1 MNQESSSSGV
11 INSSFENISN
21 VFISYSEIPSEGFN
35 CLYKAQ
41 RYGKWFVL
49 KGLKPEYRNQVFYL
63 ELLTKEF
70 ELGVKMEHPHIAH
83 TFSKENDPVAGPCIV
98 MEYVDGMTLRE
109 FLATKPSARLRRK
122 VVTELLEAMA
132 YYHSLQIIHRD
143 LKPDNILITC
153 NGNNVKIIDFGLA
166 DSDYHGILKQPAGSN
181 KYAAPE
187 QVAGDVPLD
196 LRADLYAFG
205 IILGQIFPH
214 RYNGIFSKCTRR
226 NRDQRFNNAGEIL
239 QRLQRK
245 HIPVPFLVATMLVLF
260 VAVIAVILWKEK
272 QPEIQSGHVL
282 QNEDAV
288 EEFDAGAD
296 TIFVP
301 VSESEQKSSAQ
312 AVPKESD
319 IIPKE
324 AIEMIENTVASFY
337 APFWKRYHEAETME
351 ERIPALADYTLLLPN
366 QFRYTER
373 QDSVLAEVIAR
384 YPQCAGVKEQLD
396 MCYHKIY
403 NQHAVTV
410 GDSLGKIQ
418 EYLGKKSRGNL
429 PYRY

>member
-1 MNQESSSSGV
+1 MTDLNESSSSGE
-11 INSSFENISN
+11 ITSSFENISDE
-21 VFISYSEIPSEGFN
+21 FTSYSEIPSEGFN

-49 KGLKPEYRNQVFYL
+49 KGLKPEYRGQAIYE

-70 ELGVKMEHPHIAH
+70 ELGVTMDHPHIAH
-83 TFSKENDPVAGPCIV
+83 TFSKEIDPVSGACIV
-98 MEYVDGMTLRE
+98 MEYVDGVTLRE
-109 FLATKPSARLRRK
+109 FLATKPSAKLRRK

-143 LKPDNILITC
+143 LKPDNILITR

-226 NRDQRFNNAGEIL
+226 NRDHRFNNAGEIL

-272 QPEIQSGHVL
+272 QPEIQSGQVL

-296 TIFVP
+296 TIFIP

-324 AIEMIENTVASFY
+324 VIEMIENTVASFY
-337 APFWKRYHEAETME
+337 APFWQRYHEAETME

-384 YPQCAGVKEQLD
+384 YPQCASVKEQLD

-403 NQHAVTV
+403 NQHAVTA
-410 GDSLGKIQ
+410 GDSLGKIV
-418 EYLGKKSRGNL
+418 ELRNL
-429 PYRY
+429 KLNNK

>member
-1 MNQESSSSGV
+1 MSQESSSSGE
-11 INSSFENISN
+11 ITSSFENISD
-21 VFISYSEIPSEGFN
+21 VFTSYSEIPSEGFN

-49 KGLKPEYRNQVFYL
+49 KGLKPEYRGKAIYV

-70 ELGVKMEHPHIAH
+70 EMGMKMDHPHIAY
-83 TFSKENDPVAGPCIV
+83 TFGKEIDPVAGPCIV

-109 FLATKPSARLRRK
+109 FLDTKPSAKLRRK

-143 LKPDNILITC
+143 LKPDNILITR
-153 NGNNVKIIDFGLA
+153 NGNNVKLIDFGLA

-245 HIPVPFLVATMLVLF
+245 HIPVPFLIATVLLLL

-272 QPEIQSGHVL
+272 QPEIQSGQVL

-288 EEFDAGAD
+288 EEFDAVAD
-296 TIFVP
+296 TTFVP
-301 VSESEQKSSAQ
+301 VPESSQKSSAQ

-324 AIEMIENTVASFY
+324 AIDMIENTVASFY
-337 APFWKRYHEAETME
+337 APFWKRYHEAETIE
-351 ERIPALADYTLLLPN
+351 ERVSSMYDYSLLLPN
-366 QFRYTER
+366 PYRYKER
-373 QDSVLAEVIAR
+373 QDSVLAGVIAR
-384 YPQCAGVKEQLD
+384 YPQCAGAKEQLD

-403 NQHAVTV
+403 NQHAVTA
-410 GDSLGKIQ
+410 GDSIGKIQ
-418 EYLGKKSRGNL
+418 EFLGKKSR
-429 PYRY
+429 